1 MSDEA
6 GFSLTAKL
14 LGDGSG
20 LATALENA
28 QSMLKG
34 YGLDLEKMTEEGSA
48 LFKKFGVDVDGFA
61 EKFGASSEL
70 LVGLAAAGVAI
81 FEVGKEIFE
90 VGEKFDEAFSVIG
103 KSTGAV
109 GPQLRELSD
118 EFVKVMG
125 SGITQGID
133 DLSEAFSLLAQ
144 KLDLTGDA
152 LVQATQEFSAFADV
166 NRTSVAE
173 SVRLVTDLMNQ
184 WNISIEDSAELMD
197 QLTKASQITGQ
208 PLSQISETIEA
219 TTPRFKQL
227 GLSLTDSIGFMTAFA
242 KAGADGNAVSGALNA
257 ALVNLAATGRDIPE
271 AFQEYIKSIREAKDP
286 QEALSLGVEL
296 FGTRSAPK
304 MVDALRNAK
313 FDLEGFTDAIA
324 SAGGTVERTS
334 EATEDIGS
342 KWAALGNKIMAAV
355 EPIGEVFI
363 NIGKFAVDAFNLIV
377 DNINN
382 ILKPAIDF
390 FQEAFRNIAPI
401 VKAMT
406 SLVSDALNNNWSD
419 AWINAEL
426 VVLDFAKLV
435 LDSLSSVSNFFL
447 GFVNKIIDGVKQLA
461 HSIGQDG
468 LVKDIKELSL
478 NLTQMTGLQKEI
490 DKLFASLTDG
500 SNKATKN
507 LGQQASAREKIIND
521 EAKTYDISIQ
531 ERIKASLALE
541 QSYELQQQ
549 AERNLTMLTLQA
561 ASASTAAAQTFQQN
575 AAIIGGAITG
585 LVEGPMVALGGALE
599 KGENAWH
606 ALGTAALHSI
616 GAIVKGFADQMA
628 AKAALDYAQASAYAS
643 NPFTALAAP
652 GYYAQAAIEGGAA
665 AAGYVAAGALQAFE
679 RGTPYSSGGAAM
691 LAEAGPELVM
701 SPGVHTLAQG
711 SAVLDA
717 ASTAKLMGHG
727 KGTTLQFNIG
737 KMDSS
742 SVGATLRQAQAIAR
756 SMAFQGVL

>member
-1 MSDEA
+1 
-6 GFSLTAKL
+6 
-14 LGDGSG
+14 
-20 LATALENA
+20 
-28 QSMLKG
+28 MLKG

-363 NIGKFAVDAFNLIV
+363 TVGKLVIDAINKIVEVLSNILTPAFDLLRDEFRDFGDAFKAVFGTVAAVLRGDWNTAWI
-377 DNINN
+377 
-382 ILKPAIDF
+382 
-390 FQEAFRNIAPI
+390 EAQLA
-401 VKAMT
+401 
-406 SLVSDALNNNWSD
+406 ALNVIK
-419 AWINAEL
+419 A
-426 VVLDFAKLV
+426 VLDFFSAMANQVIGIINNMTSALRTTLDAVGVHIKAIGAVSLAEVTGISETIKKLY
-435 LDSLSSVSNFFL
+435 
-447 GFVNKIIDGVKQLA
+447 
-461 HSIGQDG
+461 
-468 LVKDIKELSL
+468 
-478 NLTQMTGLQKEI
+478 
-490 DKLFASLTDG
+490 ASLDQG
-500 SNKATKN
+500 GDQATKK
-507 LGQQASAREKIIND
+507 LGQQAAAREKIIND
-521 EAKTYDISIQ
+521 ETKTYDISIQ

-541 QSYELQQQ
+541 ESYEIQQQ

-585 LVEGPMVALGGALE
+585 LVEGPMVALGGAL
-599 KGENAWH
+599 KTGENAWQ

-643 NPFTALAAP
+643 NPFTVLAAP

>member
-6 GFSLTAKL
+6 SFSLTAKL

-125 SGITQGID
+125 SGVTQGID

-197 QLTKASQITGQ
+197 QLTKAAQLTGKPVTEISQAVIGSSAQ
-208 PLSQISETIEA
+208 
-219 TTPRFKQL
+219 FKQL
-227 GLSLTDSIGFMTAFA
+227 GLSLTDSIGFLTAFS
-242 KAGADGNAVSGALNA
+242 KAGADVSATTQALNHA
-257 ALVNLAATGRDIPE
+257 VVTLSQSGRDVPE
-271 AFQEYIKSIREAKDP
+271 AFQEAISAIQSAKDP
-286 QEALSLGVEL
+286 QEALNAATEI
-296 FGTRSAPK
+296 FGARSAPK

-313 FDLEGFTDAIA
+313 FDLQGFTEAIA
-324 SAGGTVERTS
+324 TAGGTVEKTN
-334 EATEDIGS
+334 EATESIGD

-363 NIGKFAVDAFNLIV
+363 TVGKLVIDAINKIVEVLSNILTPAFDLLRDEFRDFGDAFKAVFGAVAAVLRG
-377 DNINN
+377 DWST
-382 ILKPAIDF
+382 AWT
-390 FQEAFRNIAPI
+390 EAQLA
-401 VKAMT
+401 
-406 SLVSDALNNNWSD
+406 ALNVIK
-419 AWINAEL
+419 A
-426 VVLDFAKLV
+426 VLDFFSAMANQVIGIINNMTSALRTTLDAVGVHIKAIGAVSLAEVTGISETIKKLYA
-435 LDSLSSVSNFFL
+435 SLE
-447 GFVNKIIDGVKQLA
+447 
-461 HSIGQDG
+461 QDG
-468 LVKDIKELSL
+468 NE
-478 NLTQMTGLQKEI
+478 
-490 DKLFASLTDG
+490 
-500 SNKATKN
+500 ATKK
-507 LGQQASAREKIIND
+507 LGQQAAAREKIIND
-521 EAKTYDISIQ
+521 EAKTYGKSTQ
-531 ERIKASLALE
+531 EMIRDGLALE
-541 QSYELQQQ
+541 AEYENQIETQK
-549 AERNLTMLTLQA
+549 ELTKLYYGTAVASDQA
-561 ASASTAAAQTFQQN
+561 AKALAQNTAL
-575 AAIIGGAITG
+575 IGGAITG

-643 NPFTALAAP
+643 NPFTVLAAP

>member
-1 MSDEA
+1 
-6 GFSLTAKL
+6 
-14 LGDGSG
+14 
-20 LATALENA
+20 
-28 QSMLKG
+28 MLKG

-125 SGITQGID
+125 SGVVQNID
-133 DLSEAFSLLAQ
+133 DVSQAFSLLAQ

-152 LVQATQEFSAFADV
+152 LVQATQEFSSFADV

-184 WNISIEDSAELMD
+184 WNISIEDSTELMD
-197 QLTKASQITGQ
+197 QLTRAAQLTGKPVTEISQAVNQ
-208 PLSQISETIEA
+208 SSAQ
-219 TTPRFKQL
+219 FKQL
-227 GLSLTDSIGFMTAFA
+227 GFSLTDSIGFLTAFS
-242 KAGADGNAVSGALNA
+242 KAGADLDITTRALNTA
-257 ALVNLAATGRDIPE
+257 VLKLGEGGGDVAEKFRDLITE
-271 AFQEYIKSIREAKDP
+271 IRSGQDP
-286 QEALSLGVEL
+286 QQAFSDAVDA
-296 FGTRSAPK
+296 FGSRAAPK
-304 MVDALRNAK
+304 MVDALRNAR
-313 FDLEGFTDAIA
+313 FDLEGFTEAIA
-324 SAGGTVERTS
+324 AAGGTVEKTN
-334 EATEDIGS
+334 EATETFGD

-363 NIGKFAVDAFNLIV
+363 TVGKLVIDAINKIVEVLSNILTPAFDLLRDEFRDFGDAFKAVFGAVAAVLRGDWNTAWI
-377 DNINN
+377 
-382 ILKPAIDF
+382 
-390 FQEAFRNIAPI
+390 EAQLA
-401 VKAMT
+401 
-406 SLVSDALNNNWSD
+406 ALNVIK
-419 AWINAEL
+419 A
-426 VVLDFAKLV
+426 VLDFFSAMANQVIGIINNMTSALRTTLDAVGVHIKAIGAVSLAEVTGISETIKKLY
-435 LDSLSSVSNFFL
+435 
-447 GFVNKIIDGVKQLA
+447 
-461 HSIGQDG
+461 
-468 LVKDIKELSL
+468 
-478 NLTQMTGLQKEI
+478 
-490 DKLFASLTDG
+490 ASLDQG
-500 SNKATKN
+500 GDEATKK
-507 LGQQASAREKIIND
+507 LGQQAAAREKIIND

-549 AERNLTMLTLQA
+549 AERSLTALTLQA

-575 AAIIGGAITG
+575 AALIGGAITG
-585 LVEGPMVALGGALE
+585 LVEGPMVALGGAL
-599 KGENAWH
+599 KTGENAWQ

-643 NPFTALAAP
+643 NPFTVAAAP
-652 GYYAQAAIEGGAA
+652 GYYAQAAIETGAA

>member
-363 NIGKFAVDAFNLIV
+363 TVGKLVIDAINKIVEVLSNILTPAFDLLRDEFRDFGDAFKAVFGTVAAVLRGDWNTAWI
-377 DNINN
+377 
-382 ILKPAIDF
+382 
-390 FQEAFRNIAPI
+390 EAQLA
-401 VKAMT
+401 
-406 SLVSDALNNNWSD
+406 ALNVIK
-419 AWINAEL
+419 A
-426 VVLDFAKLV
+426 VLDFFSAMANQVIGIINNMTSALRTTLDAVGVHIKAIGAVSLAEVTGISETIKKLY
-435 LDSLSSVSNFFL
+435 
-447 GFVNKIIDGVKQLA
+447 
-461 HSIGQDG
+461 
-468 LVKDIKELSL
+468 
-478 NLTQMTGLQKEI
+478 
-490 DKLFASLTDG
+490 ASLDQG
-500 SNKATKN
+500 GDQATKK
-507 LGQQASAREKIIND
+507 LGQQAAAREKIIND
-521 EAKTYDISIQ
+521 ETKTYDISIQ

-541 QSYELQQQ
+541 ESYEIQQQ

-585 LVEGPMVALGGALE
+585 LVEGPMVALGGAL
-599 KGENAWH
+599 KTGENAWQ

-643 NPFTALAAP
+643 NPFTVLAAP